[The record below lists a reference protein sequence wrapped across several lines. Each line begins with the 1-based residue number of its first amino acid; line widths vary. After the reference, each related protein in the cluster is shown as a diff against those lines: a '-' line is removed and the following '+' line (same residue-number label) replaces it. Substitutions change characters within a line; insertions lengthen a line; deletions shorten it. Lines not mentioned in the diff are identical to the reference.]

1 MSLKMFKFIDE
12 VIGVLENSKDVLE
25 TASDDLSIFFEQL
38 IIEKNEG
45 YLNVNSRVKTKGS
58 LKEKILRNNYYNKYK
73 TPEELLS
80 NLSDLIGIRLE
91 CRFVDD
97 EANIYKIIR
106 KYFNK
111 IYDDG
116 LYYNALTPNIR
127 LDLRGKQPQKQ
138 KNGFKI
144 YRIDGK
150 YEVNDMSIN
159 FELQIKSLV
168 NIFWGE
174 IEHKIIYKNYN
185 YMLGDTFLKDIMGS
199 IKKNLSMIDNQLLII
214 FNQFNNQNT
223 MNPQIRKNQ
232 SEKLLSKII
241 YDIFS
246 TRMKNSIGF
255 VVDFKKPCDTIMKYI
270 FRTNNVECVEEY
282 VSTITKTISRLNEI
296 SKNEIEFD
304 KEIKF
309 EREIEFKDN
318 FSKSIGELLVESI
331 NEEFQ
336 WNLFFRILFTI
347 EEGNNCEDLEN
358 FISFLRNRFYCN
370 EGFLKL
376 PIGFTDDEALNV
388 KECFMNII
396 ADSFNRLDSIDF
408 IYDDNLDKINE
419 AIEKVID
426 LVNED
431 IEDFTQWQEKKDIYT
446 KMLSLKILSIFNDK
460 LNIKDIEEFINNLN
474 RKCCKEELSEL
485 LFRYLDYMNLLSK
498 VKPEDFLSILNKSV

>member
-12 VIGVLENSKDVLE
+12 VIDALESYGESLE
-25 TASDDLSIFFEQL
+25 IASNDLSIFFEKL

-45 YLNVNSRVKTKGS
+45 YLNVNSRVKTKES
-58 LKEKILRNNYYNKYK
+58 LKEKILRNNYYNQYK
-73 TPEELLS
+73 TPYEILS

-97 EANIYKIIR
+97 EANIYTIIR
-106 KYFNK
+106 NYFNK

-116 LYYNALTPNIR
+116 LYYNTLTPNIR

-150 YEVNDMSIN
+150 YEVDNISVN

-185 YMLGDTFLKDIMGS
+185 YMLGDTFLKDMMGS

-214 FNQFNNQNT
+214 YNQVNNQNT
-223 MNPQIRKNQ
+223 MNPDIRKDQ
-232 SEKLLSKII
+232 AEKLLSKII

-246 TRMKNSIGF
+246 TRMKKSIGF
-255 VVDFKKPCDTIMKYI
+255 IVDFKKPCDTIMRYI
-270 FRTNNVECVEEY
+270 FRTNNVDCVEEY
-282 VSTITKTISRLNEI
+282 ISTITKTISRLNEI

-309 EREIEFKDN
+309 EKSIEFKDY
-318 FSKSIGELLVESI
+318 FSKSIGELLMESI
-331 NEEFQ
+331 NAEFQ

-347 EEGNNCEDLEN
+347 EEGSNCEDLEN
-358 FISFLRNRFYCN
+358 FVSFLKNRFCCN
-370 EGFLKL
+370 LAFSKL
-376 PIGFTDDEALNV
+376 PSSFTLKEALDV
-388 KECFMNII
+388 KECFIKII
-396 ADSFNRLDSIDF
+396 ADSFNKLDSIDF
-408 IYDDNLDKINE
+408 IYDDNLNKINE
-419 AIEKVID
+419 SIEKVID
-426 LVNED
+426 LINED
-431 IEDFTQWQEKKDIYT
+431 IEDFTQWEERKDVYT
-446 KMLSLKILSIFNDK
+446 KMLSLKILSIFNEK
-460 LNIKDIEEFINNLN
+460 LNIKDIEEFIDNLN
-474 RKCCKEELSEL
+474 RKSCKEELSEL

-498 VKPEDFLSILNKSV
+498 VKPEDFLLILNKSV